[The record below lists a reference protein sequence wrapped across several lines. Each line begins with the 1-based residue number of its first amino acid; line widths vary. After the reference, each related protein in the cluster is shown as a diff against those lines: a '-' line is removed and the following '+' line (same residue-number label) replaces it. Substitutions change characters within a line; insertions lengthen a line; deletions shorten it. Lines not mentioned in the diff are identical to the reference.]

1 MTHRRILVAGGL
13 SLALLA
19 AACHEDELFTPLPP
33 AYAGGAMFARYVS
46 FGNSITAG
54 FQSGGLNDSLQRL
67 AYPVLLA
74 RAMGT
79 TFYYPR
85 INYVPTANLFGCPSP
100 ITFIFTNPPTRL
112 GPPTAPPC
120 SLRSPN
126 LPPYLNNVAFP
137 GADVLELLNTNYAP
151 PQPPPSA
158 TDAYKLFLLGGRTE
172 LQRAREVS
180 PTFVTVWIG
189 NNDVLSAILDT
200 GDAGQAADITP
211 PATFTT
217 RFNALM
223 DSIDSFGSVQGGVLL
238 GVVQV
243 TGAPYVSQGRVYFAA
258 QAAIPTMTVLP
269 NCLAFQ
275 PLSATD
281 TAFVYVPFHYG
292 APIVARAAAGVA
304 DTLDC
309 SNSHVISVPEAVNMI
324 STVAQYNATIAQA
337 AGARGWGYLDPNP
350 LLKAFAADTNRIRP
364 FPHFPPNP
372 AAPDSISVNAPFGNA
387 LSRDGIHPSTSTQL
401 LIAQILR
408 DSINAKYGSAIR
420 AVVP

>member
-1 MTHRRILVAGGL
+1 MTYRRILVAGGL

-79 TFYYPR
+79 TFYYPS

>member
-85 INYVPTANLFGCPSP
+85 INSVPTPILFGAP
-100 ITFIFTNPPTRL
+100 PPTPSISPT
-112 GPPTAPPC
+112 PPPPLAPPPAPPC
-120 SLRSPN
+120 SFRTPN

-151 PQPPPSA
+151 PQPPAAA

-172 LQRAREVS
+172 LQRAREVL
-180 PTFVTVWIG
+180 PTFVTVWVG
-189 NNDVLSAILDT
+189 NNDVSGAILDT

-211 PATFTT
+211 P
-217 RFNALM
+217 
-223 DSIDSFGSVQGGVLL
+223 
-238 GVVQV
+238 
-243 TGAPYVSQGRVYFAA
+243 
-258 QAAIPTMTVLP
+258 
-269 NCLAFQ
+269 
-275 PLSATD
+275 
-281 TAFVYVPFHYG
+281 
-292 APIVARAAAGVA
+292 
-304 DTLDC
+304 
-309 SNSHVISVPEAVNMI
+309 
-324 STVAQYNATIAQA
+324 
-337 AGARGWGYLDPNP
+337 
-350 LLKAFAADTNRIRP
+350 
-364 FPHFPPNP
+364 
-372 AAPDSISVNAPFGNA
+372 
-387 LSRDGIHPSTSTQL
+387 
-401 LIAQILR
+401 
-408 DSINAKYGSAIR
+408 
-420 AVVP
+420 

>member
-337 AGARGWGYLDPNP
+337 AGARGWGTWDPNP